1 MASKRNKRDRPLMYR
16 VSDIPEW
23 FEVDPVTAESLVENL
38 EPVGQMYK
46 DKLYS
51 GVEIANALEKENN
64 NE

>member
-1 MASKRNKRDRPLMYR
+1 MYR